1 MSTPKLMPL
10 ADWAAVR
17 YTRPP
22 SIAVLRRL
30 CRNGRFD
37 PPAEKAGRD
46 WFVREDARLIT
57 ADDRDDSPAA
67 NDDAQQVKPARRL
80 TLVEQLKRAGL

>member
-1 MSTPKLMPL
+1 MTHPKLMPL

-30 CRNGRFD
+30 CRNGQFD

-57 ADDRDDSPAA
+57 ADDREDRPAA
-67 NDDAQQVKPARRL
+67 NDEQQAQPVRRL
-80 TLVEQLKRAGL
+80 TLVDKLKAAGL

>member
-30 CRNGRFD
+30 CRNGQFD

-67 NDDAQQVKPARRL
+67 NDGQPAQPVRRL